1 MKKNVILMAII
12 TIFLTASTIFAQQKT
27 GNFLG
32 TWKLAETNNWTNE
45 LNIKSMTI
53 TVTETDK
60 DLIIER
66 NTQKP
71 DISFSAKNI
80 YKTSGATT
88 TSLVGGRLG
97 GLETQFLRFV
107 KDNKLELLWGFQG
120 EKDGWSNREIWTV
133 SENGKT
139 LTVLQKSQYVSGKL
153 VFTKQ

>member
-1 MKKNVILMAII
+1 MAIV

-32 TWKLAETNNWTNE
+32 TWKLAETNNRTNE

-66 NTQKP
+66 NTQKS
-71 DISFSAKNI
+71 DIGFSSKNI

-88 TSLVGGRLG
+88 TSLVGGRFG

-107 KDNKLELLWGFQG
+107 KNNKLELLWAFQG
-120 EKDGWSNREIWTV
+120 ERDGRSSREIWTV
-133 SENGKT
+133 SEDGKT
-139 LTVLQKSQYVSGKL
+139 LTVLQKGAYISGKL